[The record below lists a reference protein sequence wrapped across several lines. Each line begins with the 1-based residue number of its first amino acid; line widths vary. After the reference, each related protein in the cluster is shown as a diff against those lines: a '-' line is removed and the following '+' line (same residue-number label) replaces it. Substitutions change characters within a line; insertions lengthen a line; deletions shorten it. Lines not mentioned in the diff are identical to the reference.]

1 MGEDKEVASLSPVLL
16 GTDPGLR
23 AIQEPL
29 KSKLGVRQG
38 AATPKLLCF

>member
-1 MGEDKEVASLSPVLL
+1 MGEDKEVVNLAPVLL
-16 GTDPGLR
+16 AINSGLG

-38 AATPKLLCF
+38 GYCS